1 MCQWCQKMKVKCH
14 FEVLAVTMKRSA
26 NGEKCKES
34 KTLATMVMTLPQGG
48 EKHKRMRRVVAD
60 VVSTEEIEETLGGFS
75 VVGHQRG
82 WTQLCRSFCGD
93 QLHHQGVSVAW

>member
-1 MCQWCQKMKVKCH
+1 MKVKCH

-48 EKHKRMRRVVAD
+48 EKHKRMRRAVAD
-60 VVSTEEIEETLGGFS
+60 VVSTEETLGGFS
-75 VVGHQRG
+75 VVGPSTWLDPVVQVLL
-82 WTQLCRSFCGD
+82 W
-93 QLHHQGVSVAW
+93 

>member
-75 VVGHQRG
+75 VVGPSTWLDPVVQVLL
-82 WTQLCRSFCGD
+82 W
-93 QLHHQGVSVAW
+93 